1 MGPSASGKTYSVE
14 NRLLNEEQFRN
25 EGIKSLIAID
35 GGDMREASVVY
46 QKAIS
51 KFQLETFSKVFKKSL
66 VEKNLYKDIK
76 NYIRDKKIPDSSG
89 SPEIAS
95 PNNLSK
101 TKKKEIKQQFRK
113 EVAQPKYR
121 SRVLCIGTK
130 VKDGKDEN
138 LCNEDNWQEQIQT
151 TGIPTI
157 AYVCTPKKFKRLD
170 TTDDSGK
177 KAAEKAA
184 EEDVEEDVEE
194 EEEEEAEEEVPRKEE
209 EEEAANVFPVFYKRK
224 AIERVSKLNHIKKG
238 IEKKIFGGDKNFQ
251 IQDTTFMLVLC
262 PKNITTKQGEN
273 REEKEGKKFSN
284 YYYGASIN
292 GAIDIIKHIL
302 RKKSK
307 APKEEKGKYK
317 FFLDLNLGIYG
328 INILKIIE
336 KIDTDPNDPIILR
349 EINKT
354 LIETLGFKNFVLL
367 IIIKSI
373 MEINTRINQFNSK
386 SNNDYID
393 ETTLG
398 EIIKILDKIIEL
410 LNLLNPLF
418 TDNILEMIQ
427 DKNINGVSTDDKS
440 PFGKSTALE
449 STPVESPLGKSTTDV
464 GTAGVSFAGGGE
476 VEPGLRLYLQDNY
489 KKLKKYWENR
499 VQNEFIVNFY
509 HLRNIIMPWLEVFED
524 TNIKIVSFY
533 NNSCNYNNLQKLKNS
548 QNIFSQTLSN
558 NLSINNDQISLEKA
572 TSIDFSANKL
582 VNVIIKTK
590 YYDSNYIF
598 LIQNDK
604 NLTSLKSR
612 GILDYFKQKDNEIYY
627 KKHKLKKFMYFKR
640 KFIYIISGGKKYIK
654 KIENNENNEYNR
666 NDLEQDTNV
675 TNLEEALFKFS
686 ESLEP
691 DEIHN
696 LLIITDIEE
705 ESQGLQPIPFS
716 HLLYGGS
723 KKIKKTK
730 KKYNNKKSVKN
741 TKYIINNTLSKKNN
755 KLSKKIKTLSKKN
768 KKLGKKNIGKKS
780 KSKSKKL
787 FNNYK

>member
-14 NRLLNEEQFRN
+14 NRLLNEKQFK
-25 EGIKSLIAID
+25 GINSLIAID

-46 QKAIS
+46 QKAI
-51 KFQLETFSKVFKKSL
+51 KTLGIKTYNTVFKKSL
-66 VEKNLYKDIK
+66 VEKHLYEDIK
-76 NYIRDKKIPDSSG
+76 NYIRYNKLPKLPDSSG
-89 SPEIAS
+89 SQVIAS

-101 TKKKEIKQQFRK
+101 TKKKEIIQQFRN

-121 SRVLCIGTK
+121 SKVLCTATK
-130 VKDGKDEN
+130 VEGGKDKN
-138 LCNEDNWQEQIQT
+138 LCNEDNWQDQIQR

-157 AYVCTPKKFKRLD
+157 AYVCTPKKLKFGIDIGRVR
-170 TTDDSGK
+170 
-177 KAAEKAA
+177 EKIKNGI
-184 EEDVEEDVEE
+184 EKVIFGEE
-194 EEEEEAEEEVPRKEE
+194 EE
-209 EEEAANVFPVFYKRK
+209 
-224 AIERVSKLNHIKKG
+224 
-238 IEKKIFGGDKNFQ
+238 NFK

-262 PKNITTKQGEN
+262 PKNITTKQGQD
-273 REEKEGKKFSN
+273 RQSGEGKKFSN
-284 YYYGASIN
+284 YYYDSNIN

-307 APKEEKGKYK
+307 AIIGEKGKYK

-336 KIDTDPNDPIILR
+336 KIDTDPNDPIIVR
-349 EINKT
+349 EINET
-354 LIETLGFKNFVLL
+354 LIDTLGFKNFVLL

-373 MEINTRINQFNSK
+373 IEINTRINQFNSM
-386 SNNDYID
+386 SNNDNID

-398 EIIKILDKIIEL
+398 EIIKILENIIEI

-440 PFGKSTALE
+440 PLGVSTALE
-449 STPVESPLGKSTTDV
+449 ST
-464 GTAGVSFAGGGE
+464 AGVSPTGESPTGVSTAGESTAGESPTGVSPAGESSVGGGE
-476 VEPGLRLYLQDNY
+476 VEPEQFPKGNVE
-489 KKLKKYWENR
+489 KLIKYCENR

-509 HLRNIIMPWLEVFED
+509 HLRNIIKPWLEVFED

-533 NNSCNYNNLQKLKNS
+533 NNSCNYNNLQKLKENS

-604 NLTSLKSR
+604 NLTSLRNR

-640 KFIYIISGGKKYIK
+640 KFNYIISGGKKYIT
-654 KIENNENNEYNR
+654 KIENNKNYEYNR

-675 TNLEEALFKFS
+675 TNLEESLFKFS
-686 ESLEP
+686 ESLEH

-696 LLIITDIEE
+696 LLIITDIEKEEEEE
-705 ESQGLQPIPFS
+705 ESQVLQPISFS
-716 HLLYGGS
+716 LIGGS

-730 KKYNNKKSVKN
+730 KKYNNKKSIKN
-741 TKYIINNTLSKKNN
+741 TKYIINKKRSKKNN
-755 KLSKKIKTLSKKN
+755 TISKKNTTISKKN

-780 KSKSKKL
+780 KSKKL